1 MIKRSWGQS
10 PIEADNGVGSSEPF
24 LYFPQIAAYPDLPGD
39 RLVLRCQPSGGRRR
53 HLIAATAWASTK
65 DPDAPLYAH
74 AAVLAQLG
82 IRPGLAAADRANV
95 EYREARWIDVLLWG
109 DKVAISVAVAVLTL
123 ISTGLGAYVTYADHP
138 KGPSSVITFW
148 VLVVASVAA
157 IINVFQ
163 QFLD

>member
-1 MIKRSWGQS
+1 
-10 PIEADNGVGSSEPF
+10 
-24 LYFPQIAAYPDLPGD
+24 
-39 RLVLRCQPSGGRRR
+39 
-53 HLIAATAWASTK
+53 
-65 DPDAPLYAH
+65 
-74 AAVLAQLG
+74 
-82 IRPGLAAADRANV
+82 
-95 EYREARWIDVLLWG
+95 VLLWG

-138 KGPSSVITFW
+138 KGLSSAISFW